1 MNLNLHAE
9 CTTATP
15 FPGVTRTITMDRSG
29 GAGGISTGLVTIEPG
44 GAIRPHTHLVEEAMT
59 VLEGD
64 VLVLVGDERRE
75 VRGGGFT
82 VLAPANVPHGFR
94 NIGATIVRIV
104 IAYPSVEVTA
114 TAAQVDL

>member
-1 MNLNLHAE
+1 LNLNLHAE
-9 CTTATP
+9 CTAATP